1 LAFDCVELGLRDRAA
16 VEQLLRFVDLRRCA
30 GHLVGVGA
38 WHADIGEHHVR
49 VLFVA
54 DPAM

>member
-1 LAFDCVELGLRDRAA
+1 VIAPLSSSCFALSISAA
-16 VEQLLRFVDLRRCA
+16 GR
-30 GHLVGVGA
+30 HLVGVGA

-54 DPAM
+54 GLAM